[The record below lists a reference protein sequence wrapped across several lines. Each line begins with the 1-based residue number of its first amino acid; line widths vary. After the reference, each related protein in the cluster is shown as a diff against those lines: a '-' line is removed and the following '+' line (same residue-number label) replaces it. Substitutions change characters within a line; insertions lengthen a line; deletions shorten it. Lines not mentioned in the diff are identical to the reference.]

1 MTRTALGPKTMKK
14 ITEKL
19 QSITSV
25 RFRDLFPSCF
35 WNTPRLLRMMSD
47 ASRSGPHRP
56 AAHTARRNAAQC
68 LQLQTLRLAWER
80 RSAAL
85 PAQHQKHCIRTMRM
99 LSTNSFET
107 NMNTQINAPAT
118 AANKMNVFGASSAPS
133 ASFSCSTPSAKRMA
147 PPPSGSFGFAP
158 PRPGK
163 GGFNPAMG

>member
-1 MTRTALGPKTMKK
+1 MKK

-25 RFRDLFPSCF
+25 RCSRRFPHVSTF
-35 WNTPRLLRMMSD
+35 WNTPRLLRMTRR
-47 ASRSGPHRP
+47 A

-68 LQLQTLRLAWER
+68 LQLQTRRLAWER

-85 PAQHQKHCIRTMRM
+85 PAQHQKHCIRTMRA
-99 LSTNSFET
+99 LTTNSFET

-118 AANKMNVFGASSAPS
+118 AANKMNVFAASSAPS
-133 ASFSCSTPSAKRMA
+133 ASFSCSAPSAKRMA
-147 PPPSGSFGFAP
+147 PPPSGSFGFDF